1 MKKVHSTKE
10 IDKAGT
16 HEKGTLKKN
25 KKSGTHE
32 MVHKIN
38 WNKLELLNIVQYT
51 KEIQKNWDS
60 WNGTQNN
67 NKKAGT
73 QKIVK
78 IEH

>member
-1 MKKVHSTKE
+1 
-10 IDKAGT
+10 
-16 HEKGTLKKN
+16 
-25 KKSGTHE
+25 